1 MCGCVPDGLI
11 DSWVVFPSGLIRLR
25 LHALTNGVLM
35 GGGGGAVE
43 KVRIQAFR
51 NQLRGAVKEEI
62 PRVRAATLMAAEMQ
76 QLQ

>member
-1 MCGCVPDGLI
+1 M
-11 DSWVVFPSGLIRLR
+11 
-25 LHALTNGVLM
+25 
-35 GGGGGAVE
+35 E
-43 KVRIQAFR
+43 KVRIQAFW

>member
-1 MCGCVPDGLI
+1 MY
-11 DSWVVFPSGLIRLR
+11 FRAASGLIRLR

-35 GGGGGAVE
+35 GGRGVGVGGGAVD

-62 PRVRAATLMAAEMQ
+62 PRVRAATLMGAEMQ